1 MHELK
6 GNLGVATLSG
16 LNILISSQIYINYNL
31 QSMQTIL
38 SETDDLWKLNK
49 SITLVNA
56 HMIR

>member
-38 SETDDLWKLNK
+38 SETDDLWKFNK

>member
-31 QSMQTIL
+31 QSIQTIL
-38 SETDDLWKLNK
+38 SETDDLWKFNK

>member
-38 SETDDLWKLNK
+38 SETDDL
-49 SITLVNA
+49 
-56 HMIR
+56 